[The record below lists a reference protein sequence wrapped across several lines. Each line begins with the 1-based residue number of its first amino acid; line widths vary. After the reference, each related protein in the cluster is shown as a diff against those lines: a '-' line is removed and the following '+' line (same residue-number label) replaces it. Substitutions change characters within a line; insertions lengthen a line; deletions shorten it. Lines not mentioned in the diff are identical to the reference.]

1 MTGTLELSILRQPDD
16 STCGATCLH
25 ALYGYY
31 DDRVPLE
38 TLITDV
44 QRLEEGGTL
53 GVFLAGHAL
62 RRGYDASIYTY
73 NLQVFDPSW
82 FGSEPVDLADR
93 LRRQLVAKDEPKLRV
108 ASQAYIDFLGGGGR
122 ILYQDLTS
130 GLLRRYLKR
139 GIPIIAGL
147 SATYLYHSPREFGPE
162 NEYDDVRGTPSGH
175 FVVLCGYDAQTRRV
189 SVADPWVP
197 NPGGGHYYDVDIYRL
212 VCAILLGVLTYDANL
227 LVIHPR
233 KGGGRPR

>member
-1 MTGTLELSILRQPDD
+1 MAETLELSILRQPDD

-31 DDRVPLE
+31 DDTVPLE
-38 TLITDV
+38 TLVSDV
-44 QRLEEGGTL
+44 QRLEDGGTL
-53 GVFLAGHAL
+53 GVYLASHAL
-62 RRGYDASIYTY
+62 RRGYEAAIYTY

-82 FGSEPVDLADR
+82 FGGEPVDLAER
-93 LRRQLVAKDEPKLRV
+93 LRRQMAAKDDAKLRV
-108 ASQAYIDFLGGGGR
+108 GSQAYIDFLEGGGR

-147 SATYLYHSPREFGPE
+147 SATYLYHTPREFGPE
-162 NEYDDVRGTPSGH
+162 CEYDDLRGTPSGH
-175 FVVLCGYDAQTRRV
+175 FVVLSGYDPATRRV
-189 SVADPWVP
+189 RVADPWVP
-197 NPGGGHYYDVDIYRL
+197 NPGGGHYYDVDTYRL

-227 LVIHPR
+227 LVIHPK
-233 KGGGRPR
+233 KGGRRSR